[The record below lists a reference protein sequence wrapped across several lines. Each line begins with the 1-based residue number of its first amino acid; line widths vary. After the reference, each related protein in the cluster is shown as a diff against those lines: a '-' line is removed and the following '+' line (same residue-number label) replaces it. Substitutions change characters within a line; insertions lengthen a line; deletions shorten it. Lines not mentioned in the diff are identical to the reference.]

1 MANCTTL
8 KKAVRYPKMKHT
20 EKRTKKPNRVNK
32 LWEPNTQ
39 VARVPRG
46 EEEVKIKKKKKPSRW
61 SSWLRGNKSD

>member
-46 EEEVKIKKKKKPSRW
+46 EEEVKIKKKKKTFKMEFMAQR
-61 SSWLRGNKSD
+61 KQI